1 MQNLKE
7 LTGQQKYD
15 LLRSEYKD
23 FIFDSYEVEKNS
35 NELDIKYNFVVPGLA
50 EFQRILKIQ
59 MKMQ

>member
-35 NELDIKYNFVVPGLA
+35 NELDIKYNLLCRTCRVSSNMEDINL
-50 EFQRILKIQ
+50 EY
-59 MKMQ
+59 

>member
-50 EFQRILKIQ
+50 EFHPTW
-59 MKMQ
+59 